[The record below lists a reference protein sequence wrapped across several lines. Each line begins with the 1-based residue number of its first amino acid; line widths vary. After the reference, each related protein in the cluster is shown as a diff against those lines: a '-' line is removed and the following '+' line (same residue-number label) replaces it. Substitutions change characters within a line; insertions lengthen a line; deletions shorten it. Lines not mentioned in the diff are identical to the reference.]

1 MCINKSYQRL
11 KGRDVITDP
20 KTPKSVRT
28 VKLPKFL
35 ADEVEG
41 YMKNWKGKPGTRLF
55 PALKQGLAREI
66 ECGSARAGVKR
77 IRVHDLRH
85 SHVSLLIDVGFTALA
100 IARPHGSRV
109 RRHHVQVCAS
119 VPNVQ

>member
-41 YMKNWKGKPGTRLF
+41 YMKNWKGKPGTRCF
-55 PALKQGLAREI
+55 PHQSK
-66 ECGSARAGVKR
+66 GS
-77 IRVHDLRH
+77 
-85 SHVSLLIDVGFTALA
+85 
-100 IARPHGSRV
+100 PV
-109 RRHHVQVCAS
+109 RSS
-119 VPNVQ
+119 VAVPGPE